1 MYINNI
7 IIFLNSLNNYFK
19 YFYLVFKKLSDYNIC
34 LLLKKSFINYLL
46 MTLLSQ

>member
-19 YFYLVFKKLSDYNIC
+19 YFYLVFKKLLNYNIY
-34 LLLKKSFINYLL
+34 LLLKKSFTNYLL
-46 MTLLSQ
+46 IILLN